1 MDPKEVRYV
10 IISTLL
16 QAGEPMALDDLLDQS
31 GITAK
36 EASPIL
42 KELVSKNLVVEG
54 ELIPDRPKPQYCW
67 EARWTKEAERRTTE
81 SKQKLKS
88 IIEPAL
94 NKLAACSTEKVRE
107 RELDI
112 DSESVLAFY
121 DYVINEYKP
130 PKDKKFLVFFQCS
143 VRRPFSSSPSHGS
156 MRRAISVATGYDPSP
171 SKDFK
176 SCPVHVVVLASKIGP
191 VPYELED
198 IYPANVRGGG
208 VKHFGS
214 RYYEHVKPILAE
226 RMAQYAITHKEN
238 YERITTFT
246 ESRYGEVMEE
256 AREIIVDCCGPAL
269 YFPVLP
275 VMDGAQIL
283 RMGKSMPR
291 TYWEKY
297 WIQLY
302 LEIVSWLEEDL
313 QEQAEERLNRMDV
326 RYHKGIL

>member
-1 MDPKEVRYV
+1 MDPKEVRYM

-16 QAGEPMALDDLLDQS
+16 QAGEPVTLNELLGKS
-31 GITAK
+31 GITVK

-42 KELVSKNLVVEG
+42 RELVSKNLVVEG
-54 ELIPDRPKPQYCW
+54 ELIPDKPTPQYCW

-88 IIEPAL
+88 VIEPAE
-94 NKLAACSTEKVRE
+94 KLRE

-130 PKDKKFLVFFQCS
+130 PKDKKYLVFLQCS

-171 SKDFK
+171 RKDFK
-176 SCPVHVVVLASKIGP
+176 SCPVHVVVLASKMGP

-198 IYPANVRGGG
+198 IHPANVGGGG
-208 VKHFGS
+208 VKHFG
-214 RYYEHVKPILAE
+214 RKYYEYVKPILAE
-226 RMAQYAITHKEN
+226 RMAQYVITHKEN
-238 YERITTFT
+238 YEHITTFT

-256 AREIIVDCCGPAL
+256 AREIIVDCCGPDL

-313 QEQAEERLNRMDV
+313 QEQAEERLNKMEV
-326 RYHKGIL
+326 RYYEGIV

>member
-1 MDPKEVRYV
+1 MDPKEVRYT

-16 QAGEPMALDDLLDQS
+16 QAGEPMALDELLDQS

-54 ELIPDRPKPQYCW
+54 ELIPGRPTPQYCW

-81 SKQKLKS
+81 SKQKLRS
-88 IIEPAL
+88 VIEPA
-94 NKLAACSTEKVRE
+94 EKVRA

-112 DSESVLAFY
+112 DSESVLTFY

-130 PKDKKFLVFFQCS
+130 PKDKKFLVFLQCS
-143 VRRPFSSSPSHGS
+143 VRRPFSSSPSHAS
-156 MRRAISVATGYDPSP
+156 MRRGISVATGYDPSP
-171 SKDFK
+171 SKDFR
-176 SCPVHVVVLASKIGP
+176 SCPVHVVVLASKMGP

-198 IYPANVRGGG
+198 IHPANVGGGG
-208 VKHFGS
+208 VKHFD
-214 RYYEHVKPILAE
+214 RKYYEYVKPILAE
-226 RMAQYAITHKEN
+226 RMAQYVITHKDN
-238 YERITTFT
+238 YEHITTFT

-256 AREIIVDCCGPAL
+256 AREIIVDCCGPDF

-313 QEQAEERLNRMDV
+313 QEQAEERLIKMDV
-326 RYHKGIL
+326 RYHKGII

>member
-1 MDPKEVRYV
+1 MDPKEVRYM

-16 QAGEPMALDDLLDQS
+16 QAGEPMSLNELLDQS
-31 GITAK
+31 GITVK

-54 ELIPDRPKPQYCW
+54 ELIPGKPMPQYCW

-88 IIEPAL
+88 IIEPA
-94 NKLAACSTEKVRE
+94 EKVRE

-130 PKDKKFLVFFQCS
+130 PKDKKSLVFLQCS
-143 VRRPFSSSPSHGS
+143 VRRPFSSSPSHAS
-156 MRRAISVATGYDPSP
+156 MRRAVSVATGYDPSP
-171 SKDFK
+171 RKDFK
-176 SCPVHVVVLASKIGP
+176 SCPVHVVVLASKMGP

-198 IYPANVRGGG
+198 IHPANVGGGG
-208 VKHFGS
+208 VKHFG
-214 RYYEHVKPILAE
+214 RKYYEYVKPILAE
-226 RMAQYAITHKEN
+226 RMAQYVITHKEN
-238 YERITTFT
+238 YEHITTFT

-256 AREIIVDCCGPAL
+256 AREIVVDCCGPDL

-302 LEIVSWLEEDL
+302 LEIVTWLEEDM
-313 QEQAEERLNRMDV
+313 QAQAEERLNKMDV
-326 RYHKGIL
+326 RYHEGIV

>member
-16 QAGEPMALDDLLDQS
+16 QAGEPMDLDELLDQS

-42 KELVSKNLVVEG
+42 KDLVSKNLVVEG
-54 ELIPDRPKPQYCW
+54 ELIPGKPMPQYCW

-88 IIEPAL
+88 VIEPA
-94 NKLAACSTEKVRE
+94 EKVRE

-130 PKDKKFLVFFQCS
+130 PKDKKFLVFLQCS

-208 VKHFGS
+208 VKHFDS
-214 RYYEHVKPILAE
+214 KYYERVKPILAE
-226 RMAQYAITHKEN
+226 RMAQYVITHKEN
-238 YERITTFT
+238 YEHIATFT

-256 AREIIVDCCGPAL
+256 AREILVDCCGPDL

-275 VMDGAQIL
+275 VLDGAQIL

-313 QEQAEERLNRMDV
+313 QKQAEERLNRMDV
-326 RYHKGIL
+326 RYHEGIV

>member
-1 MDPKEVRYV
+1 MDPKEVRYM
-10 IISTLL
+10 IISNLL
-16 QAGEPMALDDLLDQS
+16 QAGEPVTLNELLDES
-31 GITAK
+31 GITAE

-42 KELVSKNLVVEG
+42 KELVNKNLVVEG
-54 ELIPDRPKPQYCW
+54 ELIPGKPMPQYCW

-88 IIEPAL
+88 IIEPA
-94 NKLAACSTEKVRE
+94 EKVRE

-121 DYVINEYKP
+121 NYVINEYKP
-130 PKDKKFLVFFQCS
+130 PKDKKFLVFLQCS
-143 VRRPFSSSPSHGS
+143 VRRPFSSSPSHAS
-156 MRRAISVATGYDPSP
+156 MRRAVSVATGYDPSP
-171 SKDFK
+171 RKDFK
-176 SCPVHVVVLASKIGP
+176 SCPVHVVVLASKMGP

-198 IYPANVRGGG
+198 IHPANVGGGG
-208 VKHFGS
+208 VKHFG
-214 RYYEHVKPILAE
+214 RKYYEYVKPILAE
-226 RMAQYAITHKEN
+226 RMAQYMIVHREN
-238 YERITTFT
+238 YEHITTFT

-256 AREIIVDCCGPAL
+256 AREIVVDCCGPDL

-302 LEIVSWLEEDL
+302 LEIVSWLEEDM
-313 QEQAEERLNRMDV
+313 QGQAEERLNKMDV
-326 RYHKGIL
+326 RYHEGIV